1 MAEMNVPESGAKKG
15 KKKSRSKKQST
26 RVDLT
31 AMVDLGFLLITFFML
46 ATTFSK
52 PKAMEVNKPA
62 KDKDKQEK
70 DLPEIKQ
77 SKTYSIV
84 MGKNDMLYCYTGA
97 SDDTNIKVDSTFF
110 SRSGIR
116 AMIQQRQ
123 KEVQQQWGNKD
134 ELFVMIKPLPDA
146 KYRNMVDI
154 LDEMA
159 ITGVKRYAIIDEFS
173 DIDKLIAAQSGN
185 RLQSQKG
192 MQAINAKIAET
203 GVK

>member
-46 ATTFSK
+46 ATTMNK

-62 KDKDKQEK
+62 KDKEEIK

-97 SDDTNIKVDSTFF
+97 SDDTSIKVDSTYF
-110 SRSGIR
+110 SRTGIR
-116 AMIQQRQ
+116 AMIKQRQ
-123 KEVQQQWGNKD
+123 TEVQQQWGDKD
-134 ELFVMIKPLPDA
+134 ELFVMIKPLPDS

-159 ITGVKRYAIIDEFS
+159 ITGVKRYAIIDQFS
-173 DIDKLIAAQSGN
+173 DIDKLIAQKSGN
-185 RLQSQKG
+185 RLNSDKG
-192 MQAINAKIAET
+192 MQGINAKIAET